1 MESIY
6 NLSPRWIDWAA
17 AVKLRAWLPNILL
30 QISEFVRKSQSEMPN
45 KMKWLK
51 SIKQRT
57 LFLKHKYFLLTVK
70 FCDIDMRSWYMNLKD
85 ADIKQNKISDLHIWI
100 QVSTIINILMACC
113 FSTVDKSIW
122 WIDRFHNLSNLP
134 ELGFSIE
141 NSTICQLFSF
151 WRDTHGIIEGWFFRE
166 HKDISHQNL

>member
-1 MESIY
+1 MSKSWILLSFLQNSSIWKQFCEVGYIY

-30 QISEFVRKSQSEMPN
+30 PISEFVRKSQSEMPN

-85 ADIKQNKISDLHIWI
+85 ADIKQNKISDLHMDSSFNHH
-100 QVSTIINILMACC
+100 QYPDGL
-113 FSTVDKSIW
+113 
-122 WIDRFHNLSNLP
+122 
-134 ELGFSIE
+134 
-141 NSTICQLFSF
+141 LF
-151 WRDTHGIIEGWFFRE
+151 
-166 HKDISHQNL
+166 